1 MRVRS
6 IAFAMIAALF
16 QVGPCQADFWPDHA
30 PIAFAQYT
38 EAAINTSHDPA
49 VTGRTAPMVS
59 LDVRTDALGHVFF
72 AEVHVPEAGEITLAE
87 LPQPT
92 DASEVISRDI
102 LVQVLTAAA
111 RARLKTDD
119 VVLNQMLAAY
129 LDDADLTTGSLP
141 RYEELKPYVS
151 HEAEDTAV
159 ELTTRSVTPRPVNGG
174 QAVRSSAAL
183 PFELP
188 SGI

>member
-1 MRVRS
+1 VTGDVPMRVRS

-30 PIAFAQYT
+30 PIAFTQHT

-111 RARLKTDD
+111 RARL
-119 VVLNQMLAAY
+119 MLAAY